1 MWERALQWLEDM
13 TPTQPCHMVG
23 TKGSTMSGQEL
34 EDLRWVWAVA
44 LGLCFLKGRV
54 SSSSRLQE
62 GKRQREEGVVGK
74 QMTQL

>member
-13 TPTQPCHMVG
+13 APTQLCHMAG

-34 EDLRWVWAVA
+34 EDPRWVWVVA

-54 SSSSRLQE
+54 SSSSQLLE
-62 GKRQREEGVVGK
+62 EKRQREEVWWESR
-74 QMTQL
+74 